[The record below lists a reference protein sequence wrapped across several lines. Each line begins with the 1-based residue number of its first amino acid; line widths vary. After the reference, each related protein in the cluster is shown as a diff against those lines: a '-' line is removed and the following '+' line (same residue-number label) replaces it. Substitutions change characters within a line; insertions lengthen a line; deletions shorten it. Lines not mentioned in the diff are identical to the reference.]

1 MDDWSKEEEEES
13 REEKHEVERTPT
25 HGTLVRDA
33 AADWHQLLL
42 SKCLVTRH
50 ESWKHANICSPCGK
64 KYASKHDLA
73 KHALRHTGAGRRL
86 MPHCCCFPAV
96 GQTLTQQSDT
106 VTHQGSLSWWVSG
119 LIGADHSRHHCLQ
132 VVHYNQSV
140 FVLIC
145 DKAKLS
151 SISCW
156 SRMMPFA
163 ALEYLCEALS

>member
-1 MDDWSKEEEEES
+1 MVHWCVMLLTGTNYYSASVLLQDMSPGS
-13 REEKHEVERTPT
+13 MQTYVAVVERSTLLNEACTET
-25 HGTLVRDA
+25 HR
-33 AADWHQLLL
+33 
-42 SKCLVTRH
+42 R
-50 ESWKHANICSPCGK
+50 
-64 KYASKHDLA
+64 
-73 KHALRHTGAGRRL
+73 GRRL

-106 VTHQGSLSWWVSG
+106 VTHQGALSWSVSG
-119 LIGADHSRHHCLQ
+119 LIRADHSRHRCLQ
-132 VVHYNQSV
+132 GVHYNQSV

-151 SISCW
+151 SISCR